1 MKVLV
6 AGLGSIGQRHVRNL
20 RALLGAEVEILA
32 YRARGLSHVITDRM
46 EIEAGRTVDERYRLR
61 SFTCLDAALA
71 QHPDAAIVCNP
82 SSLHVRTAR
91 AVVEA
96 GCHVLIE
103 KPLSDASDGID
114 ELMELSEQKS
124 LVAAVGYQ
132 MRFHPAL
139 LRLRALLRGRAIGRV
154 LAVRAEMAEYLPD
167 AHPYEDYRD
176 SYAARSDLGG
186 GVVLCYIHEFD
197 YLQWL
202 FGAPRRIFTVGGRL
216 GDLDIDVED
225 TAVSS
230 LACIVDD
237 RPVPVQVHQSFVQR
251 PRSRTCVVMG
261 DAGAIHLDLNA
272 PSLTRTDRAGIIVE
286 QEPFSGF
293 ERNQL
298 FMDELKHF
306 LACVAGDET
315 PAVPL
320 REAAPSLRMA
330 LAARESLRTGLA
342 VALP

>member
-20 RALLGAEVEILA
+20 RALLGDQVEILG
-32 YRARGLSHVITDRM
+32 YRSRGLSHVITDRM

-61 SFTCLDAALA
+61 SFSCLDAALA

-103 KPLSDASDGID
+103 KPLSDTGDGID
-114 ELMELSEQKS
+114 ELIELSERKS
-124 LVAAVGYQ
+124 LVAVVGYQ

-139 LRLRALLRGRAIGRV
+139 LRLRALLRDRAIGRV

-186 GVVLCYIHEFD
+186 GVVLCYSHEFD
-197 YLQWL
+197 YVHWL
-202 FGAPRRIFTVGGRL
+202 FGAPRRVFTVGGRL
-216 GDLDIDVED
+216 GDLEIDVED

-230 LACIVDD
+230 MECVVNG
-237 RPVPVQVHQSFVQR
+237 RPVVVQVHQSFVQR
-251 PRSRTCVVMG
+251 PPSRTCVVSG
-261 DAGAIHLDLNA
+261 DAGAIHLDLNL
-272 PSLTRTDRAGIIVE
+272 PSLTRTDRTGRVVQ
-286 QEPFSGF
+286 QEAFDGF
-293 ERNQL
+293 QRNQL
-298 FMDELKHF
+298 FVDELRHF
-306 LACVAGDET
+306 LGCIAGDET
-315 PAVPL
+315 PLVPI
-320 REAAPSLRMA
+320 RDAAQSLRMA

-342 VALP
+342 VELP